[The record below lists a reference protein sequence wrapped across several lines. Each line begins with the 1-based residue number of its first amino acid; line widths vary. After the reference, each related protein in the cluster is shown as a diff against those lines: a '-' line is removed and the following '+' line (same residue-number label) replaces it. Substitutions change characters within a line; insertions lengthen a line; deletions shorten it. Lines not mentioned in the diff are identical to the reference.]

1 MKERE
6 LVRKHILVSGR
17 VQGVGFRY
25 RTYYLA
31 QNLGLTGWVQNLD
44 DGRVEMELQGNEK
57 DMNQLFRKLEQ
68 NSFIDIT
75 DCVVN
80 RIPTE
85 RESSFRVRG

>member
-44 DGRVEMELQGNEK
+44 DGRVEMELQGKEK